1 LRGNERLG
9 GVTLAITPPG
19 DLHHDRQAVCDDV
32 EKAPDAKPG
41 QAADDEER
49 CGPELEDLHV
59 RLA

>member
-1 LRGNERLG
+1 
-9 GVTLAITPPG
+9 VTLAITPPG